1 MTASPGSSLTAVGD
15 VLWGLR
21 AAPATLP
28 STPRGAAGAALRWE
42 GGHRAGTVQPPGAQ
56 SHPLFPARFPHPL
69 AGARALT
76 SWEVCA
82 DLQV

>member
-1 MTASPGSSLTAVGD
+1 MPASPGSSLTVVGE

-21 AAPATLP
+21 AAPVALP
-28 STPRGAAGAALRWE
+28 SAPRGAAGAALCWE

-76 SWEVCA
+76 PWEVCA